1 MGKASRMVSCSNI
14 LCFRRRKMEQVMSEA
29 TSASQL
35 LAGASTGFSELH
47 WTDQGFS
54 NQIP

>member
-1 MGKASRMVSCSNI
+1 
-14 LCFRRRKMEQVMSEA
+14 MEQVMSEA